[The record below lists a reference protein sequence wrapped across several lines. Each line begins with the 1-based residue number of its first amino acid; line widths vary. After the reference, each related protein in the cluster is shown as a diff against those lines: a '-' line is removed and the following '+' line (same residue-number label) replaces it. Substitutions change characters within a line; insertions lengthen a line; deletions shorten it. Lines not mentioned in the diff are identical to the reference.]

1 MHMTWPRLAVGA
13 VALITAPLLVSVPTA
28 SAGASGAD
36 ALSADIA
43 AATETQPVP
52 NHTGLVPDVPRSNT
66 PRIGSGEIW
75 DLEVIGSR
83 VFIAGSFTSIANKT
97 GNTTP
102 INQRYL
108 AAYDYKTGRVDT
120 TFRPTFDGS
129 VQAVEASPDGTKLF
143 VAGTFHNVNG
153 VPREKVA
160 RLNPTTGAPASAFAF
175 TGTTNNAAT
184 ALEATDTTVYIG
196 GKFTRVNGV
205 SMTGLAAANAS
216 TGVID
221 TQFDNQLSGGIG
233 VGGTLTVQQLKLTH
247 DERKLLVVH
256 TGRKI
261 DGQDRLGVGLI
272 NTVTKQL
279 LPWRTR
285 LWDQYLSAVGGI
297 QRIYAGD
304 IAPNDQY
311 FVVSSGSGG
320 DRPPISDTAIAFP
333 IAGQDFVEPLWVA
346 RCFDSVYSVAIT
358 ESAVYI
364 GGHFQWNESPTAN
377 QPWPGLDNVGYGTG
391 QGLSG
396 YGLGDQVVRRDHLG
410 ALDPATGTALEWNP
424 GSNSF
429 EGNKAMLATRRGLF
443 VGGDGNIQGDLDT
456 GRVAFY
462 DLATVPP
469 PALPDT
475 PIATPIEGRVVP
487 SGTEFVAAGRAMTKG
502 GVRRVDLQIRR
513 TGTNLYLQDDL
524 TTWGAQNSIS
534 PTLGV
539 ERNGKRKWSLPL
551 TLTLT
556 GTREYQLTAT
566 TVALS
571 GERDATP
578 AHKTMETFSF
588 DDQTPGT
595 TITGPSSPLSSTSF
609 TMQGTATDD
618 HGVNELRYWFRD
630 EAGRY
635 LQDDGSVDS
644 IFNTFRG
651 LPDIVGAT
659 AATWSYDVTLPH
671 EGTWKGSAT
680 AVDTVGQ
687 ADLRSSTRDWIISP
701 GAASP
706 TITLNKPATMTP
718 PTLAPTWTVE
728 PGSPLTFSGIA
739 LDPDGLRDVEV
750 FLRNSSTREVLASD
764 GTWGT
769 NAVGG
774 FHKISPSD
782 ISGTSY
788 LWSYTTSFNLT
799 PGLYTFYA
807 RATDDTGLTNS
818 TTNRVTLTVSAQKAG
833 DAFPDTLTDAP
844 GTGSPSLPSATLSLT
859 GTATDDQGI
868 SAVRLSVYDQDTGRY
883 LQPNGTLTAGFATV
897 SANVAAAGA
906 TSTTWSYSSELPG
919 PGDYSVTAIAVDTSN
934 QWDPLNTG
942 AVGRYLYFPGDA
954 PPEFVMSLG
963 QPVDGSVFDN
973 GRIAVSGRA
982 EDDLNIA
989 KVEVALV
996 DNLGRYLDSTGQ
1008 FLYTVPSWR
1017 TAFLNS
1023 PGSPG
1028 SNFSYTTPVLPAG
1041 TYTVLARPIDHKD
1054 QIGTVRQANN
1064 VVVNLPANAPPVAAA
1079 AFSCTQNVCS
1089 FDGRGSTD
1097 ENPTALTY
1105 SWVFGL
1111 LGTASSPTPTK
1122 TFTSAGTVPVT
1133 LAVKDEWGATSST
1146 QVNVPISTPPG
1157 NVAPTP
1163 ALSVSCIGLF
1173 CTVSG
1178 AGTQDSNVGDAVSYT
1193 WTWGDATPTSTGQSA
1208 SHTYAAGGPFTIQ
1221 LTATDG
1227 WGASASTSTQVN
1239 VSP

>member
-1 MHMTWPRLAVGA
+1 MPMTGPRVVAAAVGLLA
-13 VALITAPLLVSVPTA
+13 APLLAATPAVSAAT
-28 SAGASGAD
+28 SGFGAS
-36 ALSADIA
+36 SAQRA
-43 AATETQPVP
+43 VVEAQPVP
-52 NHTGLVPDVPRSNT
+52 RHTGLVPDIPRGNT

-75 DLEVIGSR
+75 DIEVIGSR

-102 INQRYL
+102 VNQRYL
-108 AAYDYKTGRVDT
+108 AAYDYNTGRVDT
-120 TFRPTFDGS
+120 TFRPAFDGS

-153 VPREKVA
+153 VPRDKVA
-160 RLNPTTGAPASAFAF
+160 RLSPTTGAPSSAFAF
-175 TGTTNNAAT
+175 TGNTNNAAT
-184 ALEATDTTVYIG
+184 ALEATDTTIYIG
-196 GKFTRVNGV
+196 GRFTRINGV
-205 SMTGLAAANAS
+205 PMTGLVAANAS

-285 LWDQYLSAVGGI
+285 LWDQYLSTVGGI

-358 ESAVYI
+358 ETAVYV

-443 VGGDGNIQGDLDT
+443 VGGDGNTQGDVDT

-475 PIATPIEGRVVP
+475 TIVKPIEGRVVP
-487 SGTEFVAAGRAMTKG
+487 SGTEFIATGKAITNG

-513 TGTNLYLQDDL
+513 TGTNLYLQDNL
-524 TTWGAQNSIS
+524 TTWGTQNSIS
-534 PTLGV
+534 PTLGR
-539 ERNGKRKWSLPL
+539 ERKGQRKWSIP
-551 TLTLT
+551 LTLT
-556 GTREYQLTAT
+556 GTREYQLTAA
-566 TVALS
+566 TVSDGGA
-571 GERDATP
+571 RDATP
-578 AHKTMETFSF
+578 ARKTMETFSF
-588 DDQTPGT
+588 DDLTPST
-595 TITGPSSPLSSTSF
+595 AITGPSSPLSSTSF

-644 IFNTFRG
+644 IYNTFRG

-659 AATWSYDVTLPH
+659 SATWSYDVTLPH
-671 EGTWKGSAT
+671 DGTWRGSAT
-680 AVDTVGQ
+680 AVDTTGQ
-687 ADLRSSTRDWIISP
+687 SDLRSSTRDWVISP

-706 TITLNKPATMTP
+706 TITVNKPTVMTP
-718 PTLAPTWTVE
+718 PTLAPTWTTE
-728 PGSPLTFSGIA
+728 PGSPMTFSGVA

-750 FLRNSSTREVLASD
+750 YLRNASTREVLASD

-769 NAVGG
+769 NVTGG
-774 FHKISPSD
+774 FYRISPANV
-782 ISGTSY
+782 SGTSY
-788 LWSYTTSFNLT
+788 QWSYTTPFNLT

-807 RATDDTGLTNS
+807 RATDDTGLTNGS
-818 TTNRVTLTVSAQKAG
+818 TSRVSLTVSAQKAG
-833 DAFPDTLTDAP
+833 DSFPDTLLNAP
-844 GTGSPSLPSATLSLT
+844 GTGSPSLPNATLSLT

-868 SAVRLSVYDQDTGRY
+868 SAVRLSVYDQDSGRY
-883 LQPNGTLTAGFATV
+883 LQPDGTMTAGFATV
-897 SANVAAAGA
+897 PAAVASPGA
-906 TSTTWSYSSELPG
+906 TSTTWAYTSNLPSS
-919 PGDYSVTAIAVDTSN
+919 GDFSVTAIAVDTSN
-934 QWDPLNTG
+934 QWDPLSTG
-942 AVGRYLYFPGDA
+942 ALGRYLYFPGDN
-954 PPEFVMSLG
+954 PPTFDMSLG

-973 GRIAVSGRA
+973 GRVAISGRA
-982 EDDLNIA
+982 EDDINIA
-989 KVEVALV
+989 KVETAVI
-996 DNLGRYLDSTGQ
+996 DNLGRYMDYSGQ
-1008 FLYTVPSWR
+1008 FLSTTPSWR

-1023 PGSPG
+1023 PGSLG

-1054 QIGTVRQANN
+1054 QIGDVRQANN
-1064 VVVNLPANAPPVAAA
+1064 VIVNLPANSPPVAAA
-1079 AFSCTQNVCS
+1079 TFSCTQNVCS
-1089 FDGRGSTD
+1089 FDGRSSTD

-1105 SWVFGL
+1105 LWSFGP
-1111 LGTASSPTPTK
+1111 LGTASSPTSTK
-1122 TFTSAGTVPVT
+1122 TFTSAGTFPVSLT
-1133 LAVKDEWGATSST
+1133 VKDEWGATSTT

-1157 NVAPTP
+1157 NVAPAP
-1163 ALSVSCIGLF
+1163 AFSVSCIGLF
-1173 CTVSG
+1173 CTVTG
-1178 AGTQDSNVGDAVSYT
+1178 AGTQDSNSGDAITYS
-1193 WTWGDATPTSTGQSA
+1193 WSWGDATPSSTGQSA
-1208 SHTYAAGGPFTIQ
+1208 SHIYAAGGPFTIQ

-1227 WGASASTSTQVN
+1227 WGASAGTSTQIN

>member
-1 MHMTWPRLAVGA
+1 MNRPLFGGDSLMGTHMRVPRFAALA
-13 VALITAPLLVSVPTA
+13 VALITAPLLVLVPAA
-28 SAGASGAD
+28 SAGTHPVTDLGGPQAVP
-36 ALSADIA
+36 
-43 AATETQPVP
+43 ENQPVP
-52 NHTGLVPDVPRSNT
+52 NHTALVPDIPRNNT
-66 PRIGSGEIW
+66 PRIANGEIW
-75 DLEVIGSR
+75 DIEVVGTR

-102 INQRYL
+102 ISQRYL
-108 AAYDYKTGRVDT
+108 AAYDYSTGRVDT
-120 TFRPTFDGS
+120 TFRPTFDGA
-129 VQAVEASPDGTKLF
+129 VNAVEASPDGTKLF

-153 VPREKVA
+153 VPRDKVA
-160 RLNPTTGAPASAFAF
+160 RLSPSTGAPASAFAF

-196 GKFTRVNGV
+196 GRFTRINGV
-205 SMTGLAAANAS
+205 PMTGLVAANAS
-216 TGVID
+216 TGAID

-285 LWDQYLSAVGGI
+285 LWDQYLSTVGGI

-304 IAPNDQY
+304 IAPNDEY

-396 YGLGDQVVRRDHLG
+396 YGLGDEVVRRDHLG

-443 VGGDGNIQGDLDT
+443 VGGDGNIQGDVDT

-462 DLATVPP
+462 DFATVPA

-475 PIATPIEGRVVP
+475 TIVTPIEGRVVP
-487 SGTEFVAAGRAMTKG
+487 SSTEFVATGRALTSG
-502 GVRRVDLQIRR
+502 GVRRVDLQVRR
-513 TGTNLYLQDDL
+513 TGTDLYLQDDL
-524 TTWGAQNSIS
+524 TSWGSVNSIS
-534 PTLGV
+534 PALGK
-539 ERNGKRKWSLPL
+539 ERRGKRKWSIA
-551 TLTLT
+551 LTLT

-566 TVALS
+566 TVALN
-571 GERDATP
+571 GARDATP
-578 AHKTMETFSF
+578 ARKTMETFSF
-588 DDQTPGT
+588 DDQTPNT
-595 TITGPSSPLSSTSF
+595 TILGPSSPLTSTSF
-609 TMQGTATDD
+609 TMQGSATDD

-659 AATWSYDVTLPH
+659 SATWSYDVTLPH
-671 EGTWKGSAT
+671 DGTWRGSAT
-680 AVDTVGQ
+680 AVDTAGQ
-687 ADLRSSTRDWIISP
+687 ADLRSSTRDWVISP

-706 TITLNKPATMTP
+706 TITVNKPTTMTP

-728 PGSPLTFSGIA
+728 PGSPMTFSGLA
-739 LDPDGLRDVEV
+739 LDPDGLRTVEIY
-750 FLRNSSTREVLASD
+750 LRNASTREVIASD

-769 NAVGG
+769 NVVGG
-774 FHKISPSD
+774 FYRISPTD

-788 LWSYTTSFNLT
+788 QWSYTTPFNLA
-799 PGLYTFYA
+799 PGVYTFYA

-818 TTNRVTLTVSAQKAG
+818 STNRVTLTVSAQKAG
-833 DAFPDTLTDAP
+833 DAFPDTVLDAP
-844 GTGSPSLPSATLSLT
+844 GTGTPSLPNATLSLT
-859 GTATDDQGI
+859 GSATDDQGV
-868 SAVRLSVYDQDTGRY
+868 SDVRLSVYDQDTGRY

-897 SANVAAAGA
+897 PADVTTQGA
-906 TSTTWSYSSELPG
+906 TSTTWSYSSDLPSS
-919 PGDYSVTAIAVDTSN
+919 GDYSVTAIAVDSSN

-942 AVGRYLYFPGDA
+942 AVGRYLYFPGDN
-954 PPEFVMSLG
+954 PPEFVTGLG
-963 QPVDGSVFDN
+963 LPIDGSVFDN

-982 EDDLNIA
+982 EDDINIA
-989 KVEVALV
+989 KVEVAIV

-1008 FLYTVPSWR
+1008 FLLTTPSWR

-1023 PGSPG
+1023 PGSSG
-1028 SNFSYTTPVLPAG
+1028 SNFSYTTPVIPAG

-1054 QIGTVRQANN
+1054 QVGAVRQASN
-1064 VVVNLPANAPPVAAA
+1064 VVVNLPANAPPVA
-1079 AFSCTQNVCS
+1079 
-1089 FDGRGSTD
+1089 
-1097 ENPTALTY
+1097 
-1105 SWVFGL
+1105 
-1111 LGTASSPTPTK
+1111 
-1122 TFTSAGTVPVT
+1122 
-1133 LAVKDEWGATSST
+1133 
-1146 QVNVPISTPPG
+1146 
-1157 NVAPTP
+1157 
-1163 ALSVSCIGLF
+1163 
-1173 CTVSG
+1173 
-1178 AGTQDSNVGDAVSYT
+1178 
-1193 WTWGDATPTSTGQSA
+1193 
-1208 SHTYAAGGPFTIQ
+1208 
-1221 LTATDG
+1221 
-1227 WGASASTSTQVN
+1227 
-1239 VSP
+1239 